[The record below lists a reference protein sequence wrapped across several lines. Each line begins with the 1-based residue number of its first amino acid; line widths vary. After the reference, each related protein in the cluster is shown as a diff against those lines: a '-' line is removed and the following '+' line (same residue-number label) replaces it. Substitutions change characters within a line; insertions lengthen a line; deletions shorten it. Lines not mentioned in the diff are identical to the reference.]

1 VDPQLWWHLA
11 RASGLTAWAL
21 LSVSVLWGLF
31 LSTRV
36 LGTRPTSAWL
46 LDLHRLLGALT
57 VVFLGVHMASLY
69 LDKWIDYGLTELLV
83 PLSSEF
89 KPWAVTWGVVTM
101 YLLVAIAVT
110 SWIRPWIP
118 DRAWRWIHRTAFVA
132 FVTST
137 VHALQVG
144 TDRRNPYVVAT
155 VAAIVAAFV
164 FLGVYRLLAGR
175 RTAAAPARR
184 ESRPPSSGD
193 VPFHALAVREV
204 RAETADS
211 VSIAF
216 EVPGTLAPS
225 FGFKPGQFLTLRAT
239 LDDEDLRRP
248 YSICSGITDG
258 ELRIAVRQA
267 GTGTLSAW
275 LTAAVE
281 PGTRIEVSPP
291 QGRFTTE
298 LNPLRERRVLGVAA
312 GSGVTPVLSI
322 LRSLLAIEPRSSA
335 VLLLGNRDADSV
347 MLRGE
352 LAAVDEQA
360 AGRLRVVHLY
370 SRAPD
375 RSPREQGRIEGAR
388 LKQPDFDDLEF
399 GGFDEA
405 FLCGPRPML
414 ADVRDFL
421 EASGLA
427 PDAIHSETFDATQR
441 RDGARSSRADEPAAP
456 AGDLTIVVD
465 GVPITIP
472 ALAGETVLETG
483 LRHGLDLP
491 YSCLSGACGTCVA
504 RVLRGGCD
512 HGAAELSPGE
522 KERGEIRTCSAI
534 PSEPDTWVE
543 F

>member
-1 VDPQLWWHLA
+1 MDPQLWWHLA

-21 LSVSVLWGLF
+21 LSASVLWGLF

-36 LGTRPTSAWL
+36 LGNRPTSAWL

-57 VVFLGVHMASLY
+57 IVFVLVHAASLY
-69 LDKWIDYGLTELLV
+69 LDTWIDYGIAELLV
-83 PLSSEF
+83 PLRSEF

-101 YLLVAIAVT
+101 HLLVAIAVT

-118 DRAWRWIHRTAFVA
+118 ERAWRWIHRTAFVA

-137 VHALQVG
+137 MHVVQVG
-144 TDRRNPYVVAT
+144 TDRRNPFLVAA

-175 RTAAAPARR
+175 RSPAAAPRSD
-184 ESRPPSSGD
+184 SRPASAGG
-193 VPFHALAVREV
+193 VPFHSLAVREV

-216 EVPGTLAPS
+216 EVPASLASS
-225 FGFKPGQFLTLRAT
+225 FGFRPGQFLTVRAT
-239 LDDEDLRRP
+239 LDGEDLRRP

-258 ELRIAVRQA
+258 ELRIAVRKA

-275 LTAAVE
+275 LTTAVE

-291 QGRFTTE
+291 QGHFTTE
-298 LNPLRERRVLGVAA
+298 LNPLQQRRVLGVAA

-352 LAAVDEQA
+352 LAAVKQRA
-360 AGRLRVVHLY
+360 TGRLRIVHLY
-370 SRAPD
+370 SRAPEG
-375 RSPREQGRIEGAR
+375 SSREQGRIEGSR
-388 LKQPDFDDLEF
+388 LKQPDLDDLEF
-399 GGFDEA
+399 TRFDEA

-421 EASGLA
+421 EAGGLA
-427 PDAIHSETFDATQR
+427 SDAIHSETFDATQR
-441 RDGARSSRADEPAAP
+441 RDGRGSRTDAGAHP
-456 AGDLTIVVD
+456 AGDLTIVID
-465 GVPITIP
+465 GVPTTIG
-472 ALAGETVLETG
+472 AFVGETVLETG

-512 HGAAELSPGE
+512 PGQAELTPAE

-534 PSEPDTWVE
+534 PSEADTWVE

>member
-1 VDPQLWWHLA
+1 MDPQLWWHLA

-21 LSVSVLWGLF
+21 LSASVLWGLF

-36 LGTRPTSAWL
+36 LGNRPTPAWL

-57 VVFLGVHMASLY
+57 VVFVAVHMTSLY

-110 SWIRPWIP
+110 SWLRRWTPEP
-118 DRAWRWIHRTAFVA
+118 AWRWIHRTAFIA

-137 VHALQVG
+137 VHAIWVG
-144 TDRRNPYVVAT
+144 TDRRNPYLIAAVT
-155 VAAIVAAFV
+155 AIVAAFV
-164 FLGVYRLLAGR
+164 FLCIYRLLAGR
-175 RTAAAPARR
+175 RAPSPPARTDTHPISHAR
-184 ESRPPSSGD
+184 AS
-193 VPFHALAVREV
+193 FHALEVREV
-204 RAETADS
+204 RPETADS

-216 EVPGTLAPS
+216 NVPADLAS
-225 FGFKPGQFLTLRAT
+225 EFAFKPGQFLTVRAT
-239 LDDEDLRRP
+239 LDGEDLRRP

-258 ELRIAVRQA
+258 ELRIAVRRA

-275 LTAAVE
+275 LTTVVE
-281 PGTRIEVSPP
+281 PGTRINVSPP

-312 GSGVTPVLSI
+312 GSGVTPVISI
-322 LRSLLAIEPRSSA
+322 LRSLLAIEPRSTA
-335 VLLLGNRDADSV
+335 VLILGNRDAVSV

-352 LAAVDEQA
+352 IAAVKKRSG
-360 AGRLRVVHLY
+360 GRLRVLHLY
-370 SRAPD
+370 SRAPHA
-375 RSPREQGRIEGAR
+375 SPRKQGRIEGSR
-388 LKQPDFDDLEF
+388 LKQPDLDHLEF
-399 GGFDEA
+399 ARFDEA

-414 ADVRDFL
+414 ADLRDFL
-421 EASGLA
+421 EANGLA
-427 PDAIHSETFDATQR
+427 SDAIHAETFDAMQR
-441 RDGARSSRADEPAAP
+441 RKSGRISTAMPAASP
-456 AGDLTIVVD
+456 AGDLTIVLD
-465 GVPITIP
+465 GVTTTIP

-504 RVLRGGCD
+504 RVVRGACEPGE
-512 HGAAELSPGE
+512 AELTPDE
-522 KERGEIRTCSAI
+522 KARREIRACTAV
-534 PSEPDTWVE
+534 PSEPGTCVE